1 MDAKLLLAVAQKAAR
16 FLPQKQHQNNPVFP
30 SVNRLRNEK
39 DIKTLFAKGRSVFD
53 LTLGIRFFPNNL
65 PVTRFTVVVGT
76 KISKRAVVRNRL
88 KRRIR
93 GIVERKMGILKP
105 GFDVLFLV
113 KKETITQTHAQLVEQ
128 IERMFRRA
136 KLL

>member
-1 MDAKLLLAVAQKAAR
+1 M
-16 FLPQKQHQNNPVFP
+16 FP

-53 LTLGIRFFPNNL
+53 VTLGIRFVPNNL

-76 KISKRAVVRNRL
+76 KISKRAVVRNKI

-93 GIVERKMGILKP
+93 GIVEKRLLSIKP

-113 KKETITQTHAQLVEQ
+113 KKETIDQTHKQLVEQ
-128 IERMFRRA
+128 VERMFKRA
-136 KLL
+136 KLV

>member
-1 MDAKLLLAVAQKAAR
+1 M
-16 FLPQKQHQNNPVFP
+16 FP

-53 LTLGIRFFPNNL
+53 VTLGIRFAKNNL
-65 PVTRFTVVVGT
+65 PVSRFTVVVGT

-93 GIVERKMGILKP
+93 GIVEKRLLDIQP
-105 GFDVLFLV
+105 GSDVLFLV
-113 KKETITQTHAQLVEQ
+113 KKETIAQTHKQLVEQ
-128 IERMFRRA
+128 IDRMFKRA

>member
-1 MDAKLLLAVAQKAAR
+1 M
-16 FLPQKQHQNNPVFP
+16 FP

-53 LTLGIRFFPNNL
+53 LTLGIRFSPNNL

-93 GIVERKMGILKP
+93 GIVERKMSILRP